1 MKSIAAC
8 LVTLLWASQ
17 VLAQER
23 LPIIDMHLHAHAA
36 DHQGTPPRGICAP
49 FTQFPAW
56 DPARSWGDVFAEMQR
71 DPPCDDPL
79 WSPTSDEA
87 LRDRTLE
94 ILERRNIIGMLSGSP
109 DRVEQWR
116 EAAPERII
124 PGLELFGRNVDVSPE
139 SLRRLYQAG
148 RVAVLSEVSNQYAGI
163 PPNDPRLEPYWAVA
177 EELDMPV
184 GIHIHP
190 GPPGTPY
197 LGGPTHGLHSPLL
210 LEEVLVRHPGLRVY
224 VIHAAWPQLDDML
237 TLLFTHPQVYVDVGG
252 LVWIHPRADFYR
264 YLRAIVE
271 AGFGNRVMFGSDQMI
286 WPEAIER
293 AIQSIEDAPFL
304 SEQQKRDIL
313 YNNAARF
320 FRLSEEDIARHH
332 AM

>member
-139 SLRRLYQAG
+139 SLRQLYQAG

>member
-139 SLRRLYQAG
+139 SLRQLYQAG

-286 WPEAIER
+286 WPEAIQR

>member
-116 EAAPERII
+116 ETAPERII

-139 SLRRLYQAG
+139 SLRQLYQAG

>member
-71 DPPCDDPL
+71 NPPCDDPL

-94 ILERRNIIGMLSGSP
+94 ILERRNIIGMLSGSL

-139 SLRRLYQAG
+139 SLRQLYQAG